1 VVGGHGDP
9 VVVVAGCAGDGLCRQ
24 RLGASPLPIMATPAV
39 DETTKVLMALIAA
52 GMLWHFAVR
61 WLRRVRPSPIMG
73 A

>member
-1 VVGGHGDP
+1 
-9 VVVVAGCAGDGLCRQ
+9 
-24 RLGASPLPIMATPAV
+24 MATPAV

-61 WLRRVRPSPIMG
+61 WLRRVKPSPVMG